1 MLFLGVSLEITR
13 CRSISAS
20 SSSLLGGGHITRKNV
35 SMSLRSALRAQTAD
49 CHAAVD
55 TLFGSFNLSRTQ
67 DYKAFLRAH
76 ARAVPS
82 VEHALEEAG
91 INSLLPDW
99 PERRR
104 AHLLAADIRELDD
117 RLPVPLPRPAL
128 RCEAAVWG
136 AAYVLEGSKLGGA
149 LLAKAVPDH
158 LPSSYLSPQGPKGAM
173 RLFMD
178 RLDASKVD
186 DPGAAVAAARD
197 VFDLFLKAGQV
208 ELEAVT

>member
-1 MLFLGVSLEITR
+1 
-13 CRSISAS
+13 
-20 SSSLLGGGHITRKNV
+20 
-35 SMSLRSALRAQTAD
+35 MSLRSALRAQTAD

-55 TLFGSFNLSRTQ
+55 ALFGSFNLSRTQ

-76 ARAVPS
+76 ARVVPS
-82 VEHALEEAG
+82 VEHALENGG
-91 INSLLPDW
+91 IGSLLPDW

-117 RLPVPLPRPAL
+117 RLPVPLPQPAL

-136 AAYVLEGSKLGGA
+136 AAYVLEGSKLGGV
-149 LLAKAVPDH
+149 LLAEAVPDH
-158 LPSSYLSPQGPKGAM
+158 LPSNYLSPQGPKGAM

-186 DPGAAVAAARD
+186 DPILAAAAARD
-197 VFDLFLKAGQV
+197 VFELFLKAGQA
-208 ELEAVT
+208 ELEAVP

>member
-1 MLFLGVSLEITR
+1 
-13 CRSISAS
+13 
-20 SSSLLGGGHITRKNV
+20 
-35 SMSLRSALRAQTAD
+35 MSLRSALRAQTAD

-55 TLFGSFNLSRTQ
+55 TLFGSFNLSRIE

-76 ARAVPS
+76 ARVVPS
-82 VEHALEEAG
+82 VEHALEDG
-91 INSLLPDW
+91 RIGRLLPDW

-117 RLPVPLPRPAL
+117 RLPVLLPQPVL

-173 RLFMD
+173 RLFID

-186 DPGAAVAAARD
+186 DPDAAVAAARD

-208 ELEAVT
+208 ELEAVP

>member
-1 MLFLGVSLEITR
+1 
-13 CRSISAS
+13 
-20 SSSLLGGGHITRKNV
+20 
-35 SMSLRSALRAQTAD
+35 MSLRSALRAQTAD

-55 TLFGSFNLSRTQ
+55 ALFGSFNLSCTQ

-76 ARAVPS
+76 AQVVPS

-91 INSLLPDW
+91 IARLLPDW

-104 AHLLAADIRELDD
+104 AHRLAADIRELGD
-117 RLPVPLPRPAL
+117 RLPAPLPQLAL
-128 RCEAAVWG
+128 HCEAAAWG

-158 LPSSYLSPQGPKGAM
+158 LPNSYLSPQGPKGAM

-178 RLDASKVD
+178 RLDATNLED
-186 DPGAAVAAARD
+186 HAAAVAAARD
-197 VFDLFLKAGQV
+197 VFTLFLKAGHLT
-208 ELEAVT
+208 LEAVP

>member
-13 CRSISAS
+13 YRSISAHS
-20 SSSLLGGGHITRKNV
+20 PSVVGGRHITRKNV

-55 TLFGSFNLSRTQ
+55 TLFGSFNLSRTP

-76 ARAVPS
+76 ARVVPAI
-82 VEHALEEAG
+82 EHALENGG
-91 INSLLPDW
+91 IGRLLPDW
-99 PERRR
+99 PDRRR

-117 RLPVPLPRPAL
+117 RLPVLLPQPVL

-158 LPSSYLSPQGPKGAM
+158 LPSSYLKPQGPKGAM

-186 DPGAAVAAARD
+186 DPSLAAAAARD
-197 VFDLFLKAGQV
+197 VFELFLKAGQV
-208 ELEAVT
+208 ELEAVP

>member
-1 MLFLGVSLEITR
+1 
-13 CRSISAS
+13 
-20 SSSLLGGGHITRKNV
+20 
-35 SMSLRSALRAQTAD
+35 MSLRSALRAQTAD

-55 TLFGSFNLSRTQ
+55 ALFGSFNLSRAQ

-76 ARAVPS
+76 ARVVPS

-91 INSLLPDW
+91 IARLLPDW

-104 AHLLAADIRELDD
+104 AHLLAADIRELGD
-117 RLPVPLPRPAL
+117 RLPAPLPQPTL
-128 RCEAAVWG
+128 HCEAAVWG

-158 LPSSYLSPQGPKGAM
+158 LPSSYLTPQGQKGAM

-186 DPGAAVAAARD
+186 DPGAAVTAARN
-197 VFDLFLKAGQV
+197 VFDLFLKAGQLT
-208 ELEAVT
+208 LETVP

>member
-1 MLFLGVSLEITR
+1 
-13 CRSISAS
+13 
-20 SSSLLGGGHITRKNV
+20 
-35 SMSLRSALRAQTAD
+35 MSLRSALRAQTAD

-76 ARAVPS
+76 ARVVPS
-82 VEHALEEAG
+82 VEHALEKGG
-91 INSLLPDW
+91 IGRLLPDW

-104 AHLLAADIRELDD
+104 AHRLAADIRELDD
-117 RLPVPLPRPAL
+117 RLPILLPQPIL
-128 RCEAAVWG
+128 RCE
-136 AAYVLEGSKLGGA
+136 AYVLEGSKLGGA

-173 RLFMD
+173 RLFVD

-186 DPGAAVAAARD
+186 DPGAAVAAARG

-208 ELEAVT
+208 ELEAVP

>member
-1 MLFLGVSLEITR
+1 
-13 CRSISAS
+13 
-20 SSSLLGGGHITRKNV
+20 
-35 SMSLRSALRAQTAD
+35 MSLRSALRAQTAD
-49 CHAAVD
+49 CHTAVD
-55 TLFGSFNLSRTQ
+55 TLFGSFDLSRIQ

-76 ARAVPS
+76 ARVVPS
-82 VEHALEEAG
+82 VEHALENGG
-91 INSLLPDW
+91 IGRLLPDW

-117 RLPVPLPRPAL
+117 RLPVLLPQPVL
-128 RCEAAVWG
+128 RCEAAVCCEAAVWG

-158 LPSSYLSPQGPKGAM
+158 LPSSYLSPQGPKGAI

-178 RLDASKVD
+178 RLDASEVD

-208 ELEAVT
+208 ELEAVP

>member
-1 MLFLGVSLEITR
+1 ML
-13 CRSISAS
+13 
-20 SSSLLGGGHITRKNV
+20 
-35 SMSLRSALRAQTAD
+35 LRSALRAQTAD

-67 DYKAFLRAH
+67 YYKAFLRAH
-76 ARAVPS
+76 ARVVPS
-82 VEHALEEAG
+82 VEHALEKGG
-91 INSLLPDW
+91 IGRLLPDW

-104 AHLLAADIRELDD
+104 THLLAADIQELDD
-117 RLPVPLPRPAL
+117 RLPALLPQLAL

-186 DPGAAVAAARD
+186 DPGAAVAAARG

-208 ELEAVT
+208 ELEAVP